1 MPMKLLAAL
10 CDARLPSTVFEADD
24 IEKLLVL
31 KDTGFV
37 EADIPPMRQDEESY
51 RYSAPAVVLK
61 VTERGFA
68 ACHTHGP
75 KA

>member
-1 MPMKLLAAL
+1 MKLLAAL

-75 KA
+75 KT